1 MTKKELRQQ
10 LRERLAAIPE
20 ADRAARSAAA
30 CRLLGVQAEFV
41 RSETVMLFLSLP
53 TEVDTSPL
61 ALLAWQLG
69 KRVLAPSVSWEQ
81 RRMAPIEIHS
91 LTSGLETVEMGIRQ
105 PVEGAVV
112 PISEIDLVVV
122 PGLGFD
128 ETGNRVGRGR
138 GFYDRFLAHREFRAI
153 TCGLAFEEQVVTV
166 VPADE
171 HDMRVQFLVTDAR
184 VRRFDATTA

>member
-1 MTKKELRQQ
+1 MTD
-10 LRERLAAIPE
+10 

-30 CRLLGVQAEFV
+30 CRLLADQPEFR

-61 ALLAWQLG
+61 AVQAWQAG
-69 KRVLAPSVSWEQ
+69 KRVLAPSVSWEE
-81 RRMAPIEIHS
+81 RRLAPIEIHS

-105 PVEGAVV
+105 PAEGALV
-112 PISEIDLVVV
+112 PVGEIDLVVL

-128 ETGNRVGRGR
+128 EQGNRLGRGR
-138 GFYDRFLAHREFRAI
+138 GFYDRFLAHREFRAA
-153 TCGLAFEEQVVTV
+153 TCGLAFESQIVPH

-171 HDMRVQFLVTDAR
+171 HDMRVQLLVTDAA
-184 VRRFDATTA
+184 VRRFSALRPSQK